1 MASKKANSKSVEA
14 KVSMEKP
21 PSEPKPVKIKLRLD
35 SESPAGGFKNIHE
48 DLQKYRDESWLLELE
63 LEAELLKDAVF
74 TARLAL
80 QALQNETYNGQRFE
94 RRKGLRL
101 KDKALKVEMA
111 FNRLRALRKGDLIPP
126 STWDE

>member
-1 MASKKANSKSVEA
+1 MASKKRIRNRLKRRSVWR
-14 KVSMEKP
+14 SLP
-21 PSEPKPVKIKLRLD
+21 LSRSRSKIKLKLD